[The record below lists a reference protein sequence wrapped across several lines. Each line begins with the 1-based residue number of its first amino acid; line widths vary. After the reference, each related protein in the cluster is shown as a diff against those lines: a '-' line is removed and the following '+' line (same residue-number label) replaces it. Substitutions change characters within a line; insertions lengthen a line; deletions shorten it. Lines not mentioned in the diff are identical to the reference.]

1 MSLKTSFSIKFLKHS
16 LLSVVLLLGLV
27 FFTLEVTKNITE
39 NPPTWMDE
47 GIIIETA
54 RNFAKSGVSGIRI
67 SPDEIVSGGY
77 VTTSYTVTYP
87 ISILFNRYGVNLF
100 DARLVMVVYMYLA
113 LFASLLLISRVGYR
127 SKYVYASTM
136 FLIIT
141 FAPFYGHGK
150 NVLGEIPGLFYLF
163 VSMIVL
169 YYFNEIIP
177 RIEVRIRHK
186 LFLLFIASVFTGLA
200 IVTKPIY
207 ILIIPAIIIG
217 GILYI
222 YTRYRCSKMFEV
234 RFLAFK
240 KSLWVYIPGAL
251 LGLSLPI
258 FTWLVYQFHGE
269 SLKFILSVYA
279 NPHKNDL
286 INSIVSNSYRFISEL
301 QPAYTLAMLF
311 IWFVVLLIR
320 FKRKENI
327 TLSEYILFSF
337 SVLVLLAYIR
347 TPGYYRY
354 FIQTEIISL
363 IFLSSNLLYLSK
375 GFIKTGKILFIISI
389 IGIVGIQSYQMFENS
404 WIYKH
409 GDSQRSE
416 LLKKELGS
424 LSSEKE
430 VFLYQA
436 PEVATFI
443 PHDNYSQYLEVT
455 SYIKEGNSS
464 LRRVE
469 KGLPYI
475 LVTKSDESTINLI
488 KTISNNKYKNIYNI
502 DRYTFF
508 KKI

>member
-1 MSLKTSFSIKFLKHS
+1 MSLKEIFSRKFLKYS
-16 LLSVVLLLGLV
+16 LLSIVLLAGFI
-27 FFTLEVTKNITE
+27 FFSFEVTKDITE

-47 GIIIETA
+47 GIIIESA

-67 SPDEIVSGGY
+67 SPSEVVSGGY
-77 VTTSYTVTYP
+77 ITTSYPVTYP

-113 LFASLLLISRVGYR
+113 LFACLFLVSRVGYR
-127 SKYVYASTM
+127 SKYVYAYTM

-163 VSMIVL
+163 ISMIVL
-169 YYFNEIIP
+169 FYFNEILP

-186 LFLLFIASVFTGLA
+186 VFLLFIASIFTGLA
-200 IVTKPIY
+200 IITKPIY

-217 GILYI
+217 GILYV

-234 RFLAFK
+234 RFLALK
-240 KSLWVYIPGAL
+240 KSLWVYIPSTFIGL
-251 LGLSLPI
+251 LLPI
-258 FTWLVYQFHGE
+258 FTWIVYQFHGE
-269 SLKFILSVYA
+269 GLRFILSVYA
-279 NPHKNDL
+279 NPHKNEL
-286 INSIVSNSYRFISEL
+286 MGSIISNSYRFISEL

-311 IWFVVLLIR
+311 IWFITIFIR

-337 SVLVLLAYIR
+337 SVLVLVAYLR

-354 FIQTEIISL
+354 FIQTEMISL

-375 GFIKTGKILFIISI
+375 TFSKMGKFLFIVSVS
-389 IGIVGIQSYQMFENS
+389 GIVCIQAYQMFNNS
-404 WIYKH
+404 WIYTHEK
-409 GDSQRSE
+409 SQRSS
-416 LLKKELGS
+416 LLKKELES
-424 LSSEKE
+424 LSSDKE

-464 LRRVE
+464 LKRVE

-475 LVTKSDESTINLI
+475 LVTKNDESIINLI